1 MAKIKREVKFM
12 VFLGFVDAFLQV
24 LAIIGIIIV
33 GGFVIFFL
41 GDIVLS
47 ILDPNYVRFGQRR
60 KKEEKHISFKWKEV

>member
-1 MAKIKREVKFM
+1 M

-47 ILDPNYVRFGQRR
+47 ILDPNYVRFGQRI
-60 KKEEKHISFKWKEV
+60 KK